1 LCLVFLVV
9 VSARLSILGTTNPT
23 RIPGAYIVLY
33 NETVSAYKFNAHL
46 KGIGDSTPL
55 KFVYSIGDTFKGF
68 AANLDDET
76 LDRLRD
82 DPLIKEIHCD
92 GMESIVA
99 NSCGGTQTN
108 APSWGIARCSHKGG
122 IDSGLNDDHYYDP
135 QEGGQGVNIY
145 VIDTGIYIQHS
156 DFAGRARIGAN
167 FVDNVETDQ
176 NSHGTHC
183 AGTAAGRTFG
193 LAKAANL
200 IAVKVLGAGGSGPTS
215 GVIAGFNWATQ
226 QHVNNGGPSVA
237 SVSLGSTADGGK
249 NAAVTASIQAGVAYS
264 IAAGN
269 SNANACNFYPAST
282 PLAVTVGS
290 TTISTFDEES
300 YDERSS
306 FSNFGTCVDIFAPGT
321 SITSSCITG
330 PNSSCVKSGTSMAC
344 PHVTGALAVV
354 LGEHPGWTPAQ
365 AEAEVKRLAQPGL
378 VFNAGNG
385 SPNLLLYNGC
395 DEA

>member
-1 LCLVFLVV
+1 
-9 VSARLSILGTTNPT
+9 VSLLGTDNPT

-33 NETVSAYKFNAHL
+33 NETVSAYQFNTHL
-46 KGIGDSTPL
+46 KRVGDSTPL
-55 KFVYSIGDTFKGF
+55 KFVYSIGDTYKGF

-76 LDRLRD
+76 LERLLD

-99 NSCGGTQTN
+99 NSCGATQPN
-108 APSWGIARCSHKGG
+108 APSWGIPRTSHKGEITNG
-122 IDSGLNDDHYYDP
+122 VSDDYFYNP
-135 QEGGQGVNIY
+135 SEGGQGVYIY
-145 VIDTGIYIQHS
+145 VIDTGVYAQHS
-156 DFAGRARIGAN
+156 DFGGRAIFGAN

-193 LAKAANL
+193 IAKAAT
-200 IAVKVLGAGGSGPTS
+200 IVSVKVLGAGGSGPTS
-215 GVIAGFNWATQ
+215 GVIAGFQYTTQRHVAT
-226 QHVNNGGPSVA
+226 GGPSVA

-249 NAAVTASIQAGVAYS
+249 NAAVTASIQQGVAYS

-282 PLAVTVGS
+282 PLATTVGS
-290 TTISTFDEES
+290 TTMSTFDEET

-321 SITSSCITG
+321 SITSCCISG

-344 PHVTGALAVV
+344 PHVSGQLAVV
-354 LGEHPGWTPAQ
+354 LGEHRDWTPAQ
-365 AEAEVKRLAQPGL
+365 AEAELLRQAQSGL
-378 VFNAGNG
+378 IYNQGGG

>member
-1 LCLVFLVV
+1 
-9 VSARLSILGTTNPT
+9 
-23 RIPGAYIVLY
+23 
-33 NETVSAYKFNAHL
+33 
-46 KGIGDSTPL
+46 
-55 KFVYSIGDTFKGF
+55 
-68 AANLDDET
+68 
-76 LDRLRD
+76 
-82 DPLIKEIHCD
+82 
-92 GMESIVA
+92 MESIVE
-99 NSCGGTQTN
+99 NSCGATQAN
-108 APSWGIARCSHKGG
+108 APSWGIARTSHKGG
-122 IDSGLNDDHYYDP
+122 IDNGIRDDHFYDP
-135 QEGGQGVNIY
+135 QEGGQGCTIY
-145 VIDTGIYIQHS
+145 VVDTGIYIEHN
-156 DFAGRARIGAN
+156 DFVGRARYGAN

-200 IAVKVLGAGGSGPTS
+200 VAVKVLGAGGSGPTS
-215 GVIAGFNWATQ
+215 GVIAGFNWVTQ
-226 QHVNNGGPSVA
+226 QHQTTGGPSVA

-249 NAAVTASIQAGVAYS
+249 NAAVTASIQQGVAYS

-282 PLAVTVGS
+282 PLATTVASS
-290 TTISTFDEES
+290 TMSTFDEET

-321 SITSSCITG
+321 SITSCCISG

-344 PHVTGALAVV
+344 PHVTGILAIIF
-354 LGEHPGWTPAQ
+354 GQHPGWTPAQ
-365 AEAEVKRLAQPGL
+365 AEAELLRQAQSGL
-378 VFNAGNG
+378 IYNQGGG